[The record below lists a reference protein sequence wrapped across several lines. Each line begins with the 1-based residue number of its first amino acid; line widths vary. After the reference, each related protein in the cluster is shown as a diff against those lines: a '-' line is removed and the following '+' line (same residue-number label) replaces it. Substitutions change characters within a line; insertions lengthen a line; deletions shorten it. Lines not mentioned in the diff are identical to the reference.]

1 MAAIG
6 KHGVTTETPNNI
18 MLGAGTFHKN
28 FGWNPETKKWE
39 GVCIGATNG
48 GGKVNITGEYLDIEL
63 DGALVLVK
71 GLTVKQG
78 GTASMEVNLAEIT
91 GDNIKMATNF
101 KQAEISDAEGYDLF
115 IDKPDIDEGDYTDG
129 FAFVGKT
136 AKGKNIIII
145 FESSLCKEAMEL
157 EGKNKEATVLKLK
170 MDAYAENEGDLDT
183 LPVKIYYPAT
193 EIKIAITIDPS
204 GYDFDGGTYA
214 IVKGT
219 TWGEFAT
226 TYGLEIENTRI
237 TAQSGSAIYLLDSN
251 SDAVNTS
258 DVIVAGNYHW
268 T

>member
-6 KHGVTTETPNNI
+6 KHGVTSETPNNI

-28 FGWNPETKKWE
+28 FGWNSETKKWE
-39 GVCIGATNG
+39 GVCIGATSG

-101 KQAEISDAEGYDLF
+101 RRAENSDADGYDLF

-136 AKGKNIIII
+136 TKGKNIIII

-157 EGKNKEATVLKLK
+157 EGKNKESAVLKLK

-183 LPVKIYYPAT
+183 LPVKLYFPPSLISFTIEGVKYKALNGMTWKEWLNSKYNTDGIESPNDMG
-193 EIKIAITIDPS
+193 ERIKDSDGAAVYELDKIIANYVY
-204 GYDFDGGTYA
+204 GYG
-214 IVKGT
+214 I
-219 TWGEFAT
+219 
-226 TYGLEIENTRI
+226 
-237 TAQSGSAIYLLDSN
+237 
-251 SDAVNTS
+251 
-258 DVIVAGNYHW
+258 
-268 T
+268 